1 MSWGLL
7 ILLIVIFVC
16 FTLLLF
22 IQIPDFGFFIET
34 YFIIILIVLFL
45 ILIFTI
51 DFDNPITTTVYI
63 NKTAESAKNTL
74 IYDVP
79 YNADDGYS
87 NLMEAS
93 FSGLWSGPDDS
104 VNGTPAFDKVIFN
117 YDTFTTT
124 GILGGKITFTKLPN
138 YQLQVD
144 IDPAVGDA
152 HFINGYLTMFLLCT
166 GSQSINNK
174 FELVSS

>member
-7 ILLIVIFVC
+7 ILLIVIFIC
-16 FTLLLF
+16 FSLLLF

-63 NKTAESAKNTL
+63 NKTAESVKNTL
-74 IYDVP
+74 LYDVP

-93 FSGLWSGPDDS
+93 FSGLWNTDS
-104 VNGTPAFDKVIFN
+104 VNTDPASNKVLFN
-117 YDTFTTT
+117 YDTFNTAEL
-124 GILGGKITFTKLPN
+124 LGGKILITKLPD
-138 YQLQVD
+138 YQLQVE
-144 IDPAVGDA
+144 IDPAVGTA
-152 HFINGYLTMFLLCT
+152 HFINGYLNLYLLCT
-166 GSQSINNK
+166 GSQSITNK